1 MAVFGEEKVTTADTN
16 RTKIIEKIRKLRE
29 QALGTTN
36 RSEASVFIHKAIEL
50 MEKHKI
56 HSSELH
62 PAPRAVPHVFDG
74 DDDVANMRF
83 TPNVP
88 HIDVGQIL
96 LGAMVGLALTSGNPL
111 IREVAKNFNA
121 AKKQQRPPKLRPA
134 KAAGGK
140 S

>member
-1 MAVFGEEKVTTADTN
+1 MSTADQSREKV
-16 RTKIIEKIRKLRE
+16 IGKIRKLRE

-50 MEKHKI
+50 MEKHKV

-62 PAPRAVPHVFDG
+62 PTPRAVPQPTQAPGHVFDG
-74 DDDVANMRF
+74 DEMWRF
-83 TPNVP
+83 APNVP
-88 HIDVGQIL
+88 HIELGQIL

-111 IREVAKNFNA
+111 IREVAKNFSKQANA
-121 AKKQQRPPKLRPA
+121 PKLRPA
-134 KAAGGK
+134 KRAGGR

>member
-1 MAVFGEEKVTTADTN
+1 MTTTDSN

-50 MEKHKI
+50 MEKHRI
-56 HSSELH
+56 HSSEIH
-62 PAPRAVPHVFDG
+62 PAPRAVPQPAQCQGHVFDG
-74 DDDVANMRF
+74 DDDVASMRLS
-83 TPNVP
+83 PNVP

-134 KAAGGK
+134 KAAGGR